1 MIVLGADTHK
11 RSHTI
16 AAIAAGTGEL
26 HGEQTIQ
33 VGERGFEA
41 LLRWARGLDGE
52 RVWAL
57 EDCRHV
63 SGSLERFLIERG
75 ERVLR
80 IPTHLTAKERK
91 RARQRGK
98 SDAIDALNVARA
110 ACRKGWT
117 PSRPRTSTGRSSICD
132 CSSIIASGWFAT
144 ASSSTARC
152 CGTCTTSGPSC
163 SCPASLGSGR

>member
-16 AAIAAGTGEL
+16 AAVAATSGEL
-26 HGEQTIQ
+26 LGEQTVQ
-33 VGERGFEA
+33 AGAKGSAA
-41 LLRWARGLDGE
+41 LLRWARGLGAE

-80 IPTHLTAKERK
+80 VHSKLMSASR
-91 RARQRGK
+91 RQARGRGK
-98 SDAIDALNVARA
+98 SDSIDALSVARA
-110 ACRKGWT
+110 ALREGLGSL
-117 PSRPRTSTGRSSICD
+117 PAAHLD
-132 CSSIIASGWFAT
+132 
-144 ASSSTARC
+144 
-152 CGTCTTSGPSC
+152 GPGG
-163 SCPASLGSGR
+163 CPAFCV